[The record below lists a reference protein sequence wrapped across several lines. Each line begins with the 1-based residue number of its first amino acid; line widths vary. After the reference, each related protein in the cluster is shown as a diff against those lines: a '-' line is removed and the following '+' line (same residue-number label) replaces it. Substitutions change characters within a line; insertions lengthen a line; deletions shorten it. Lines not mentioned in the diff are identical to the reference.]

1 MITQLPRFVTPAQIR
16 VGDTIRVSA
25 KLGKMTL
32 ESVGLVD
39 HMNYWGTYKEW
50 QTVDGQVLFGQLR
63 DQVPLIEL
71 MLVPA
76 LVQHITLLERQVT
89 KNGQA
94 VALWQ
99 E

>member
-1 MITQLPRFVTPAQIR
+1 MSVFQPRYVTPTQIR

-32 ESVGLVD
+32 ESVGIVD
-39 HMNYWGTYKEW
+39 HFAWWGTYKEW
-50 QTVDGQVLFGQLR
+50 QTADGQVLFGQIR

-71 MLVPA
+71 LLEPA
-76 LVQHITLLERQVT
+76 LVQHITLLERQGI

-94 VALWQ
+94 VQLWQ